1 MDASE
6 AVKQELAQISA
17 TLSKA
22 LRDSTPEEWR
32 SVVEKAIQQIDDV
45 VGRID
50 KRKSGATESQ

>member
-6 AVKQELAQISA
+6 AIKRELAKISA

-32 SVVEKAIQQIDDV
+32 SAVERAIHQIDDV
-45 VGRID
+45 VERMD
-50 KRKSGATESQ
+50 KRKSGATKSQ

>member
-32 SVVEKAIQQIDDV
+32 SAVEKAIHQIDDV
-45 VGRID
+45 VERMD
-50 KRKSGATESQ
+50 KRKSGATKSQ

>member
-6 AVKQELAQISA
+6 EVKQELARISA

>member
-32 SVVEKAIQQIDDV
+32 SAVENAIHQIDDV
-45 VGRID
+45 IERMD
-50 KRKSGATESQ
+50 KRKSGATKSQ